1 MFPQKIGDDGMSL
14 EELKD
19 VLPSFPKSD
28 SLSPA
33 EIEEKAE
40 GLGVTKT
47 SMSFTQS
54 FMLSIMAGAFI
65 AMGTMF
71 FLLVSGDPDLPFAI
85 QRVLGGAL
93 FSLGLLLVVVCGAE
107 LFTGNTMIVMSAAS
121 KKISWGA
128 VLKNWVVV
136 FVGNF
141 VGALIIVGLVYLSGM
156 HTMNGG
162 IVGQTMVNVASSKM
176 TPDWL
181 TLFAKGIMCNFLVC
195 LAVWIGYAGKT
206 VADKMLGI
214 LLPIAAFVACGFEHC
229 VANMFF
235 LPMGI
240 LLSSVGI
247 VPAGVDPSILTWSG
261 ALWNWSA
268 TVPGNIVGG
277 ALFVGMAYWVAYH
290 KKSK

>member
-1 MFPQKIGDDGMSL
+1 MSL
-14 EELKD
+14 EELKTA
-19 VLPSFPKSD
+19 LPNPD
-28 SLSPA
+28 QLSPA
-33 EIEEKAE
+33 EIEAKAE
-40 GLGVTKT
+40 SLGVSK
-47 SMSFTQS
+47 SKMGFIQS

-65 AMGTMF
+65 SMGAMF
-71 FLLVSGDPDLPFAI
+71 FLLIVSDSALPFAA
-85 QRVLGGAL
+85 QRLIGGCL

-121 KKISWGA
+121 RKITWLA
-128 VLKNWVVV
+128 VLKNWLVV
-136 FVGNF
+136 FFGNF
-141 VGALIIVGLVYLSGM
+141 VGALIMVGLVYLSNFQG
-156 HTMNGG
+156 MNGG
-162 IVGQTMVNVASSKM
+162 AVGTAIVSVAAGKM

-195 LAVWIGYAGKT
+195 LAVWIAYGSKT

-235 LPMGI
+235 LPFGI
-240 LLSSVGI
+240 LLASMGI
-247 VPAGVDPSILTWSG
+247 APAGIDPSTVTWAG

-268 TVPGNIVGG
+268 SVPGNIVGG

-290 KKSK
+290 KKG

>member
-1 MFPQKIGDDGMSL
+1 MSL

-65 AMGTMF
+65 AMGAMF

-85 QRVLGGAL
+85 QRVLGGVL

-121 KKISWGA
+121 KKISWGG

>member
-1 MFPQKIGDDGMSL
+1 MSL
-14 EELKD
+14 EELKTA
-19 VLPSFPKSD
+19 LPKPD
-28 SLSPA
+28 QLSPA
-33 EIEEKAE
+33 EIETKAE
-40 GLGVTKT
+40 SLGVSK
-47 SMSFTQS
+47 SKMGFIQS

-65 AMGTMF
+65 SMGAMF
-71 FLLVSGDPDLPFAI
+71 FLLIVSDSALPFAA
-85 QRVLGGAL
+85 QRLIGGCL

-121 KKISWGA
+121 RKITWLA
-128 VLKNWVVV
+128 VLKNWLVV
-136 FVGNF
+136 FFGNF
-141 VGALIIVGLVYLSGM
+141 VGALIMVGLVYLSNFQS
-156 HTMNGG
+156 MNGG
-162 IVGQTMVNVASSKM
+162 AVGTAIVSVAAGKM

-195 LAVWIGYAGKT
+195 LAVWIAYGSKT

-235 LPMGI
+235 LPFGI
-240 LLSSVGI
+240 LLASMGI
-247 VPAGVDPSILTWSG
+247 APAGIDPSTVTWAG

-268 TVPGNIVGG
+268 SVPGNIVGG

-290 KKSK
+290 KKG

>member
-1 MFPQKIGDDGMSL
+1 MSL
-14 EELKD
+14 EELKTA
-19 VLPSFPKSD
+19 LPKPD
-28 SLSPA
+28 QLSPA
-33 EIEEKAE
+33 ETEAKAE
-40 GLGVTKT
+40 SLGVSK
-47 SMSFTQS
+47 SKMGFIQS

-65 AMGTMF
+65 SMGAMF
-71 FLLVSGDPDLPFAI
+71 FLLIVSDSALPFAA
-85 QRVLGGAL
+85 QRLIGGCL

-121 KKISWGA
+121 RKITWLA
-128 VLKNWVVV
+128 VLKNWLVV
-136 FVGNF
+136 FFGNF
-141 VGALIIVGLVYLSGM
+141 VGALIMVGLVYLSNFQG
-156 HTMNGG
+156 MNGG
-162 IVGQTMVNVASSKM
+162 AVGTAIVSVAAGKM

-195 LAVWIGYAGKT
+195 LAVWIAYGSKT

-235 LPMGI
+235 LPFGI
-240 LLSSVGI
+240 LLASMGI
-247 VPAGVDPSILTWSG
+247 APAGIDPSTVTWAG

-268 TVPGNIVGG
+268 SVPGNIVGG

-290 KKSK
+290 KKG

>member
-19 VLPSFPKSD
+19 VLPSFPKID

-65 AMGTMF
+65 AMGAMF
-71 FLLVSGDPDLPFAI
+71 FLLVS
-85 QRVLGGAL
+85 GGAL

>member
-1 MFPQKIGDDGMSL
+1 
-14 EELKD
+14 
-19 VLPSFPKSD
+19 
-28 SLSPA
+28 
-33 EIEEKAE
+33 
-40 GLGVTKT
+40 
-47 SMSFTQS
+47 
-54 FMLSIMAGAFI
+54 MAGAFI
-65 AMGTMF
+65 AMGAMF

-85 QRVLGGAL
+85 HRVLGGVL

-247 VPAGVDPSILTWSG
+247 VPAGFDPSILTWSG

>member
-1 MFPQKIGDDGMSL
+1 MTP
-14 EELKD
+14 EELRD
-19 VLPSFPKSD
+19 ALPDLPKSD
-28 SLSPA
+28 ALSPA
-33 EIEEKAE
+33 EIEAKAE
-40 GLGVTKT
+40 ALGVSKTK
-47 SMSFTQS
+47 MGFRQS
-54 FMLSIMAGAFI
+54 FVLSCMAGAFI
-65 AMGTMF
+65 GMGAMF
-71 FLLVSGDPDLPFAI
+71 FLLVVGDADLPFAV

-121 KKISWGA
+121 KKIRWSA
-128 VLKNWVVV
+128 VWKNWIVV

-141 VGALIIVGLVYLSGM
+141 FGALVVVGLVYLSGM

-162 IVGQTMVNVASSKM
+162 VVGQTMVSVASGKM

-195 LAVWIGYAGKT
+195 LAVWIAYASKT

-240 LLSSVGI
+240 LLASLGI
-247 VPAGVDPSILTWSG
+247 APAGIDPSTITWAG

-277 ALFVGMAYWVAYH
+277 ALFVGMAYWLAYH
-290 KKSK
+290 KKG

>member
-1 MFPQKIGDDGMSL
+1 MSL

-65 AMGTMF
+65 AMGAMF

-85 QRVLGGAL
+85 QRVLGGVL

-261 ALWNWSA
+261 ALRNWSA